1 MMKAMCKAMEDMISD
16 FVIDEKKL
24 AAIRMLESG
33 KLTNEDIAKFSGLPL
48 EVVEEL
54 ANSLQ
59 MV

>member
-1 MMKAMCKAMEDMISD
+1 MCNTMENMIAN
-16 FVIDEKKL
+16 FVIDDRKE
-24 AAIRMLESG
+24 AAIRMLERG
-33 KLTNEDIAKFSGLPL
+33 KMTREEIAEDLKLSV